1 MQHYST
7 ELNTVYCD
15 RIQMIHSY
23 KNANI
28 DILEILCHEKQKM
41 PHDFRYQKICK
52 TNQHSKTAINDKQNN
67 TT

>member
-7 ELNTVYCD
+7 ELNRVYYD
-15 RIQMIHSY
+15 RMQMIHSY

>member
-7 ELNTVYCD
+7 ELNRVYYD
-15 RIQMIHSY
+15 RMQMIHSY

-28 DILEILCHEKQKM
+28 DILEIQCHEKQM
-41 PHDFRYQKICK
+41 PHGFRYQKICK
-52 TNQHSKTAINDKQNN
+52 TNQHSKTAIYDKQSN

>member
-7 ELNTVYCD
+7 ELNTVYYD

-28 DILEILCHEKQKM
+28 DILEILCHEK